1 MPKRYLDYL
10 IDSSLTRVNRLFAL
24 KFDNNTN
31 REGHLEYHLPT
42 IKMIDY
48 NVMIDEKRIFW
59 SLNKK

>member
-24 KFDNNTN
+24 KFDNNTI

-48 NVMIDEKRIFW
+48 NVIIDEERIF
-59 SLNKK
+59 